1 MPNRNR
7 SSHRLVL
14 ATAALVLAA
23 LAVLRKQPEPIA
35 VLRPPMLEPLPESA
49 PPPAPRPRPAAARIA
64 LAATFTVL
72 FFGGA
77 AFTAGAGD
85 QVALLLD
92 DPGVAQELTET
103 SELAGA
109 SGAPADEA
117 APPSDAAPVD
127 AAEVAPASAVD
138 LEPAPAP
145 EPATAPEPAPEPA
158 PATEAAAAPATEA
171 IELEHAPAAA
181 APEQRSASAETRQ
194 AQAKPAATKP
204 TLRAPRATRTAARNR
219 KWVTARAALAPARP
233 AEVEHEHGGSP
244 TIWLNR
250 ALPDPTPASARLS
263 RSFAA
268 SLARSARAQ
277 GADWATVLGA
287 LRAQGNRSAA
297 PATRVELDRLAGRLQ
312 GDTWRGT
319 LALSGRTSYADR
331 ATALAD
337 YYRAV
342 GLRTLVT
349 GLEASKARL
358 VKRLLTNDRVTLYAG
373 GREDLEAGRIDVRI
387 VVLLSYL
394 AERHDS
400 VVVSS
405 LFSGHR
411 RFARPGV
418 VSAHIYGHAVD
429 IAAVG
434 GTSIVSDQ
442 GAGGTTEAAVR
453 SILLLPAE
461 LQPQQVISLLGL
473 GGPSFPLADHE
484 DHIHVGY

>member
-1 MPNRNR
+1 MSQRKR
-7 SSHRLVL
+7 SSNRLVL
-14 ATAALVLAA
+14 TIAALVLAGIA
-23 LAVLRKQPEPIA
+23 LVRSKREPVA
-35 VLRPPMLEPLPESA
+35 VLRPPMLEPVPESA
-49 PPPAPRPRPAAARIA
+49 PPPVPRPRPAATRIA
-64 LAATFTVL
+64 LAATFTAL

-85 QVALLLD
+85 RVALLIE
-92 DPGVAQELTET
+92 DPGVAPEQVETTEF
-103 SELAGA
+103 A
-109 SGAPADEA
+109 SSSDAPAAET
-117 APPSDAAPVD
+117 APALEELPADAAD
-127 AAEVAPASAVD
+127 VAPASA
-138 LEPAPAP
+138 LTPEPAPAP
-145 EPATAPEPAPEPA
+145 APEAAPVPEA
-158 PATEAAAAPATEA
+158 PASEAVPADDAAAVPVAEEEAEVAPTAYE
-171 IELEHAPAAA
+171 PAAA
-181 APEQRSASAETRQ
+181 VPAQSTSAPA
-194 AQAKPAATKP
+194 
-204 TLRAPRATRTAARNR
+204 RAPAQPKTATAKQPAVKNR
-219 KWVTARAALAPARP
+219 KWLTVRAKLPPARP
-233 AEVEHEHGGSP
+233 AEVEHAHGGAP

-250 ALPDPTPASARLS
+250 ALPDPTPASARLA
-263 RSFAA
+263 RPFAR
-268 SLARSARAQ
+268 SLAGAARAH

-287 LRAQGNRSAA
+287 LRAQGNRGAA
-297 PATRVELDRLAGRLQ
+297 PATRPELDRLAARLR
-312 GDTWRGT
+312 GDGWRST

-342 GLRTLVT
+342 GIESLVT
-349 GLEASKARL
+349 GLEKAKPRL
-358 VKRLLTNDRVTLYAG
+358 VKRLLADERVTLYAG

-394 AERHDS
+394 AERHGS
-400 VVVSS
+400 LTVSS

-429 IAAVG
+429 IAVVG

-442 GAGGTTEAAVR
+442 QAGGMTEAAVR

-484 DHIHVGY
+484 DHIHVGF

>member
-1 MPNRNR
+1 MPNRKR
-7 SSHRLVL
+7 SSHRLFL
-14 ATAALVLAA
+14 AIAALVLAGIA
-23 LAVLRKQPEPIA
+23 LVRSKREPVA

-49 PPPAPRPRPAAARIA
+49 PPPMPRPRPAATRIA
-64 LAATFTVL
+64 LAATFTAL

-85 QVALLLD
+85 QVAQLIE
-92 DPGVAQELTET
+92 DPGVEIQTTEF
-103 SELAGA
+103 AGSSDGPA
-109 SGAPADEA
+109 EQTAPAEEPLPA
-117 APPSDAAPVD
+117 EE
-127 AAEVAPASAVD
+127 AEVAPASALQAD
-138 LEPAPAP
+138 DAAPAEATPAPAP
-145 EPATAPEPAPEPA
+145 EPAAEAAPAPEADPVEVAPSTYEPA
-158 PATEAAAAPATEA
+158 PA
-171 IELEHAPAAA
+171 
-181 APEQRSASAETRQ
+181 APEQTTSSPAR
-194 AQAKPAATKP
+194 AKPAATKP
-204 TLRAPRATRTAARNR
+204 ARKATAANEPAASNR
-219 KWVTARAALAPARP
+219 KWVTVRAKLPPARP
-233 AEVEHEHGGSP
+233 AEVEHEHGGAP

-263 RSFAA
+263 RPFAR
-268 SLARSARAQ
+268 SLARAARAQ

-287 LRAQGNRSAA
+287 LRAQGNRGAA
-297 PATRVELDRLAGRLQ
+297 PATRPELDRLAARLQ
-312 GDTWRGT
+312 GDAWRST

-342 GLRTLVT
+342 GIESLVT
-349 GLEASKARL
+349 GLEKAKPRL
-358 VKRLLTNDRVTLYAG
+358 VQRLLADERVTLYAG
-373 GREDLEAGRIDVRI
+373 GRDDLEAGRIDVRI

-394 AERHDS
+394 AERHGS
-400 VVVSS
+400 LTVSS

-418 VSAHIYGHAVD
+418 VSAHMYGHAVD

-442 GAGGTTEAAVR
+442 QAGGTTEAAVR

-484 DHIHVGY
+484 DHIHVGF

>member
-1 MPNRNR
+1 MPNRKR
-7 SSHRLVL
+7 SSHRLFL
-14 ATAALVLAA
+14 TIAALVLGGIA
-23 LAVLRKQPEPIA
+23 LLRTKPEPVA
-35 VLRPPMLEPLPESA
+35 VLRPPMLEPVPESA
-49 PPPAPRPRPAAARIA
+49 PPPTPRPRPALTRIA
-64 LAATFTVL
+64 LAATFTAL

-92 DPGVAQELTET
+92 DPGVTPEQVET
-103 SELAGA
+103 TELAGLP
-109 SGAPADEA
+109 GAPADEA
-117 APPSDAAPVD
+117 AATDAPPAEPT
-127 AAEVAPASAVD
+127 EVAPASA
-138 LEPAPAP
+138 LEAQPA
-145 EPATAPEPAPEPA
+145 EATPPSEAAPAPEPA
-158 PATEAAAAPATEA
+158 PAPAPAPAEDTEVLPTQHDAAAAAPAPAASAPAPTPSRTKPA
-171 IELEHAPAAA
+171 ASKPANAPAAS
-181 APEQRSASAETRQ
+181 RR
-194 AQAKPAATKP
+194 AAT
-204 TLRAPRATRTAARNR
+204 R
-219 KWVTARAALAPARP
+219 KWATARAQLPPARP
-233 AEVEHEHGGSP
+233 AEIETQHGGAP

-250 ALPDPTPASARLS
+250 ALPDPTPASARLT
-263 RSFAA
+263 RPFAR
-268 SLARSARAQ
+268 SLARAARAH

-287 LRAQGNRSAA
+287 LRAQGNRGAA
-297 PATRVELDRLAGRLQ
+297 PATRPELDGLAGRLQ
-312 GDTWRGT
+312 GDAWRST

-342 GLRTLVT
+342 GIESLIT
-349 GLEASKARL
+349 GLQKAKPRL
-358 VKRLLTNDRVTLYAG
+358 VKRLLADERVTLYAG

-394 AERHDS
+394 AERHGS
-400 VVVSS
+400 LTVSS

-418 VSAHIYGHAVD
+418 VSAHMYGHAVD
-429 IAAVG
+429 IAVVG

-442 GAGGTTEAAVR
+442 RAGGMTEAAVR

-484 DHIHVGY
+484 DHIHVGF

>member
-7 SSHRLVL
+7 SSHRLFL
-14 ATAALVLAA
+14 AAAALVLAVV
-23 LAVLRKQPEPIA
+23 AVIRTRPEPVGI
-35 VLRPPMLEPLPESA
+35 LRPPMLEPVPESS
-49 PPPAPRPRPAAARIA
+49 PPPMPRPRPAATRIA
-64 LAATFTVL
+64 LAASFTVL

-85 QVALLLD
+85 RMALLLD
-92 DPGVAQELTET
+92 DAPAAE
-103 SELAGA
+103 AGA
-109 SGAPADEA
+109 EA
-117 APPSDAAPVD
+117 APDDAD
-127 AAEVAPASAVD
+127 SSEVAPASDPALEPAVEPAVEPV
-138 LEPAPAP
+138 LAPEPAPAP
-145 EPATAPEPAPEPA
+145 EPSPVPENEAAPVVEAPTEASEVA
-158 PATEAAAAPATEA
+158 PAEHELAAASDQPV
-171 IELEHAPAAA
+171 A
-181 APEQRSASAETRQ
+181 APSRP
-194 AQAKPAATKP
+194 QAKPAAATPRKP
-204 TLRAPRATRTAARNR
+204 AKAKRPAARNR
-219 KWVTARAALAPARP
+219 NWVAVRAKLPPARP
-233 AEVEHEHGGSP
+233 AEVEYEQGGAP

-250 ALPDPTPASARLS
+250 ALPDPTPASARLT
-263 RSFAA
+263 RPF
-268 SLARSARAQ
+268 ARSLVRAARAQ
-277 GADWATVLGA
+277 NADWATVLGA
-287 LRAQGNRSAA
+287 LRAQGNRRAA
-297 PATRVELDRLAGRLQ
+297 PATRTELDRLAARLQ

-319 LALSGRTSYADR
+319 LALSGQTSYADS

-342 GLRTLVT
+342 GLKSLVT

-358 VKRLLTNDRVTLYAG
+358 VKRLLANERVTIYAG
-373 GREDLEAGRIDVRI
+373 GREDFEAGRIDVRI

-405 LFSGHR
+405 LYSGHR
-411 RFARPGV
+411 RFSRPGV
-418 VSAHIYGHAVD
+418 VSAHMYGYAVD